1 MNIYE
6 LTPDAIPALAT
17 MMSTLKPEWWDYEGA
32 FGQLSNIEDSIKTVG
47 WYCGEDAEH
56 PNGWILCRELLGYR
70 ALELECSGYNDN
82 GVFKLEHKLE
92 PLMDAAEQYAKESG
106 YLTFRSGI
114 SSMGFNID
122 GQDIPDIADAIKNLK
137 CDRIDYLWYLSKG
150 FRVIGI
156 QPNAYE
162 KGSHLILLGK
172 DLSR

>member
-1 MNIYE
+1 MNIYP
-6 LTPDAIPALAT
+6 LTPTAIPALAT
-17 MMSTLKPEWWDYEGA
+17 MMSTLKPEWWDYDGA
-32 FGQLSNIEDSIKTVG
+32 YGQLSNIDESIKTVG
-47 WYCGEDAEH
+47 WYCGEDAQH
-56 PNGWILCRELLGYR
+56 PNGWILCRELLCYN

-92 PLMDAAEQYAKESG
+92 PLMDAAEQYAREKG

-122 GQDIPDIADAIKNLK
+122 GQDIPDIPRAIASLQ
-137 CDRIDYLWYLSKG
+137 CDRTDYMWYLNKG

-172 DLSR
+172 DLSN